1 LDVLIFL
8 LRFDPKLKEHR
19 NMRNLK
25 IYFIFLLVLGF
36 SLNGKSQ
43 AVELKL
49 SLKEAL
55 VKASEN
61 NWEINKA
68 RAQGSVAKA
77 EFRQTNSV
85 FLPIVNLSHT
95 GVVTNDPLSSFGF
108 KLKQEITTQA
118 DFNPL
123 VLNDPDQTTNFN
135 TKIEVLQPLINI
147 DGIYGRRAANA
158 KMQAVDYK
166 TERTINFTKF
176 EVKKA
181 YYQLELA
188 QEAVSVLQASKLAAA
203 SALQLTEN
211 NLKQGFVQEA
221 DLLSAKVRVLELDNQ
236 LSDAS
241 NNQKSAGEFLAY
253 LLGLDINVVIVTTDS
268 LEKKPSLLN
277 GLEQPSQIE
286 NRSDLNAYRKGVEAR
301 ENMLK
306 SEKMQFL
313 PRLNAFGAYE
323 WNDDKFLGTS
333 ANNYMIGASL
343 SWNLFNGYKNI
354 GKVQKAKAELKISEL
369 DFAEYISRNTME
381 IQSAKR
387 NLKVAYDKI
396 ELSKLAKEQAE
407 EALRIRTNRYKQ
419 GLEKTT
425 DILYTETVSM
435 ARNLDYINSLYNY
448 HVAVFQLELLLEKEL
463 Q

>member
-1 LDVLIFL
+1 
-8 LRFDPKLKEHR
+8 
-19 NMRNLK
+19 MRNLK
-25 IYFIFLLVLGF
+25 IYFILLLIWGF
-36 SLNGKSQ
+36 SINGKSQ
-43 AVELKL
+43 TVELKL

-68 RAQGSVAKA
+68 KAQGRVAKA

-85 FLPIVNLSHT
+85 FLPIVSLSHT
-95 GVVTNDPLSSFGF
+95 GIITNDPLSSFGF
-108 KLKQEITTQA
+108 KLKQKITTQA

-123 VLNDPDQTTNFN
+123 VLNDPDQTKNFS
-135 TKIEVLQPLINI
+135 TKIEFQQPLINI
-147 DGIYGRRAANA
+147 DGIYGRRAASA
-158 KMQAVDYK
+158 KMKAVDYR

-181 YYQLELA
+181 YYQLKLA
-188 QEAVSVLQASKLAAA
+188 QEAVFVLRASKKAAA

-211 NLKQGFVQEA
+211 NLQQGFVKEA

-236 LSDAS
+236 LADAS

-277 GLEQPSQIE
+277 GLKQPSQIE

-301 ENMLK
+301 ESMLK
-306 SEKMQFL
+306 SQKMQFL

-323 WNDDKFLGTS
+323 WNDDKLFGTA

-343 SWNLFNGYKNI
+343 SWNLFSGYKNI
-354 GKVQKAKAELKISEL
+354 AKVQKAKAELKISEL
-369 DFAEYISRNTME
+369 NFAEYVSRNNME

-425 DILYTETVSM
+425 DILYSETVSM

>member
-1 LDVLIFL
+1 
-8 LRFDPKLKEHR
+8 
-19 NMRNLK
+19 MRNLK
-25 IYFIFLLVLGF
+25 IYFILLLVLGF

-43 AVELKL
+43 TVELKL

-68 RAQGSVAKA
+68 KAQGSVAKA

-85 FLPIVNLSHT
+85 FLPILNLSHT
-95 GVVTNDPLSSFGF
+95 GIVTNDPLSSFGF
-108 KLKQEITTQA
+108 KLKQEITTEA

-123 VLNDPDQTTNFN
+123 LLNDPGQTKNFN

-158 KMQAVDYK
+158 KMKAVDYR

-188 QEAVSVLQASKLAAA
+188 QEAVFVLEASKLAAA

-236 LSDAS
+236 LADA
-241 NNQKSAGEFLAY
+241 NNNKKGAGEFLAY
-253 LLGLDINVVIVTTDS
+253 LLGMDINVVIVTTDS

-277 GLEQPSQIE
+277 GLEQSSQIE

-323 WNDDKFLGTS
+323 WNDDKLFGTS

-343 SWNLFNGYKNI
+343 SWTLFNGYKNI

-369 DFAEYISRNTME
+369 NFAEYLSKNTME

-387 NLKVAYDKI
+387 NLKVAYDRI

>member
-1 LDVLIFL
+1 
-8 LRFDPKLKEHR
+8 
-19 NMRNLK
+19 MRNLK
-25 IYFIFLLVLGF
+25 IYFVLLLIMGI
-36 SLNGKSQ
+36 SISGKSQ
-43 AVELKL
+43 AVEMKL

-68 RAQGSVAKA
+68 KAEGRVAKA

-85 FLPIVNLSHT
+85 FLPIVNLSHS
-95 GVVTNDPLSSFGF
+95 GVLTNDPLTSFGF
-108 KLKQEITTQA
+108 KLKQEITTEA

-123 VLNDPDQTTNFN
+123 VLNDPGQTRNFN
-135 TKIEVLQPLINI
+135 TKIEVQQPLINI

-158 KMQAVDYK
+158 KLQAVDYK
-166 TERTINFTKF
+166 TERTINFTKY

-188 QEAVSVLQASKLAAA
+188 QEAVLVLQSSKKTAA
-203 SALQLTEN
+203 SALQVTQN
-211 NLKQGFVQEA
+211 NLAQGFVKEA

-236 LSDAS
+236 LSDAI

-253 LLGLDINVVIVTTDS
+253 LLGLDINVVIETTDA

-277 GLEQPSQIE
+277 GLEQSSQIE

-323 WNDDKFLGTS
+323 WNDDKLFGTT
-333 ANNYMIGASL
+333 ANNYMVGASL
-343 SWNLFNGYKNI
+343 SWNLFSGYKNI
-354 GKVQKAKAELKISEL
+354 AKVQRAKAELKISEL
-369 DFAEYISRNTME
+369 NFAEYISKNSME

-407 EALRIRTNRYKQ
+407 EALRIRTNRYQQ

-425 DILYTETVSM
+425 DILYSETVSM

>member
-1 LDVLIFL
+1 
-8 LRFDPKLKEHR
+8 
-19 NMRNLK
+19 MRNLK
-25 IYFIFLLVLGF
+25 IYFILLLVVGF
-36 SLNGKSQ
+36 SINGKSQ

-135 TKIEVLQPLINI
+135 TRIEVLQPLINI

-236 LSDAS
+236 LSDVS

-253 LLGLDINVVIVTTDS
+253 LLGLDINVVIVTTDF

-369 DFAEYISRNTME
+369 DFAEYLARNTME

>member
-1 LDVLIFL
+1 MLF
-8 LRFDPKLKEHR
+8 RFEPKLKEQI

-25 IYFIFLLVLGF
+25 IYFILLLIAGF
-36 SLNGKSQ
+36 SIKGKSQ
-43 AVELKL
+43 AVEMKL

-61 NWEINKA
+61 NWEINRAKA
-68 RAQGSVAKA
+68 EGRVAKA

-85 FLPIVNLSHT
+85 FLPIVNLSHS

-108 KLKQEITTQA
+108 KLKQEIATQA

-123 VLNDPDQTTNFN
+123 LLNDPGQTKNFN
-135 TKIEVLQPLINI
+135 TKIEVQQPLINI

-188 QEAVSVLQASKLAAA
+188 QEAVSVLQLSKKAAA
-203 SALQLTEN
+203 EALQVTEN
-211 NLKQGFVQEA
+211 NLAQGFVQEA
-221 DLLSAKVRVLELDNQ
+221 DLLSAKVRVLELNNQ
-236 LSDAS
+236 LADAS

-253 LLGLDINVVIVTTDS
+253 LLGLDINVVIVTTDY

-277 GLEQPSQIE
+277 GLEQDFQIE
-286 NRSDLNAYRKGVEAR
+286 NRSDLNAYRKSVEAR
-301 ENMLK
+301 ESMLK
-306 SEKMQFL
+306 SERMQFL

-323 WNDDKFLGTS
+323 WNDDKLFGTS

-343 SWNLFNGYKNI
+343 SWNLFSGYKNI

-369 DFAEYISRNTME
+369 NFAEYLSKNSME

-425 DILYTETVSM
+425 DILYSETVSM